1 MYAQGH
7 HRSQRHVIEP
17 HFMES
22 GRASQV
28 AVCMFVSTDHDGMPV
43 APAVRMERGNDT
55 AATAHAGKSAAS
67 SAGRVLF
74 GLHPFGL
81 QRSLRG
87 ARA

>member
-1 MYAQGH
+1 MHAQGH
-7 HRSQRHVIEP
+7 RPSQRHINER
-17 HFMES
+17 HFIES

-28 AVCMFVSTDHDGMPV
+28 ATCMFVSTDRDGTPV

-55 AATAHAGKSAAS
+55 APSARTDKSAAS

-74 GLHPFGL
+74 GLHPFAPH
-81 QRSLRG
+81 RSPRG